1 MCIRDS
7 IWAVNAL
14 ARDVTRWTVA
24 CDKRLLRLISY
35 MHHSKY
41 KKQVCFVGDHPQNCR
56 IALYVDASFAGEARD
71 SKSTTGGILFLVGPQ
86 TCVPI
91 TWMCKKQGAV
101 SHSSTEAEVIAL
113 DTTMRL
119 EGLPSLMLWEEVID
133 VFCGPPAKSKAQW
146 VTLSTKGLSPEARV
160 LANVD
165 YVPPSLPR
173 ENGRAKLIVLEDNE
187 AVIKITIKGR
197 SPNLRLSLIH
207 I

>member
-1 MCIRDS
+1 MSSCAARIVLKALFLARVTRPDI

-41 KKQVCFVGDHPQNCR
+41 KKQVCFVGDHPQDCR
-56 IALYVDASFAGEARD
+56 IALYVDASFAGETRD

-113 DTTMRL
+113 D
-119 EGLPSLMLWEEVID
+119 
-133 VFCGPPAKSKAQW
+133 
-146 VTLSTKGLSPEARV
+146 
-160 LANVD
+160 
-165 YVPPSLPR
+165 
-173 ENGRAKLIVLEDNE
+173 
-187 AVIKITIKGR
+187 
-197 SPNLRLSLIH
+197 LSLIH
-207 I
+207 ISEPTRPY